1 MSGYNESNVE
11 DNSKYKPRKSEMKVF
26 SKYSFYRA
34 GRGNQLKKWFIQL
47 PRLWQ
52 KSQEWSK
59 ALNNLKK

>member
-34 GRGNQLKKWFIQL
+34 GRGNQLKK
-47 PRLWQ
+47 
-52 KSQEWSK
+52 
-59 ALNNLKK
+59 